1 MYRWSKR
8 GVIFEA
14 GFSDWARTHA
24 ANPFPEPLG
33 GGRYRIQIG
42 NKTIDG
48 VGFAMGVER
57 MIAALEATGVTADQ
71 FVPKGGVFIAS
82 LGEAALKE
90 NMLLMQTLR
99 QRGVACEMELTS
111 RKIKAQMK
119 RANKIGAQTV
129 IIRGDNEIEK
139 GTFVVKNMEE
149 GTQQELELPD
159 LIEMLESNR

>member
-1 MYRWSKR
+1 
-8 GVIFEA
+8 
-14 GFSDWARTHA
+14 
-24 ANPFPEPLG
+24 
-33 GGRYRIQIG
+33 
-42 NKTIDG
+42 
-48 VGFAMGVER
+48 
-57 MIAALEATGVTADQ
+57 
-71 FVPKGGVFIAS
+71 
-82 LGEAALKE
+82 
-90 NMLLMQTLR
+90 MLLMQTLR